1 MALLDLDSGPSSG
14 WVKKTGSLVGVGL
27 STGGCLTLG
36 AAVVVGAAVVL
47 GAAAVLGI
55 VSDSVVAL
63 LDVATGSY
71 SSSLK

>member
-1 MALLDLDSGPSSG
+1 MSLLDLDSGPSSG

-36 AAVVVGAAVVL
+36 AAVVF

-55 VSDSVVAL
+55 VSDSVAAL

-71 SSSLK
+71 SSSLKQKC

>member
-36 AAVVVGAAVVL
+36 ATVVVGAVVGL
-47 GAAAVLGI
+47 
-55 VSDSVVAL
+55 VSDSVAAL

-71 SSSLK
+71 SSSLKQKC